1 MAEEHDVRILEWP
14 KDAARLE
21 HHFDPKQ
28 PCPVSVSFDK
38 TPVNVIVASTPERT
52 LNVNMNMA
60 LRVSDTLPLCIKL
73 CEPICARSDYTIGIT
88 LFDRPI
94 VSITI
99 RGTTRLFNCN
109 EETAR

>member
-14 KDAARLE
+14 KESARLE
-21 HHFDPKQ
+21 HRFDTEK
-28 PCPVSVSFDK
+28 PCPVAISFEN
-38 TPVNVIVASTPERT
+38 TPVNVLVATLPERP
-52 LNVNMNMA
+52 LDVNMNMN
-60 LRVSDTLPLCIKL
+60 LGVRETLPLCIKL
-73 CEPICARSDYTIGIT
+73 CEPICARSDYSIGIT

-109 EETAR
+109 EEPR

>member
-14 KDAARLE
+14 KDVARLE
-21 HHFDPKQ
+21 HRFPADTSCPVAVSFAAT
-28 PCPVSVSFDK
+28 PVSVVMT
-38 TPVNVIVASTPERT
+38 TPPERP
-52 LNVNMNMA
+52 LDINMNMRLSVRDA
-60 LRVSDTLPLCIKL
+60 LPLCIKL

-99 RGTTRLFNCN
+99 RGVTRLFNCN
-109 EETAR
+109 EEPR